1 MGSSEKVKE
10 RQQNIRKIKTI
21 IRTLPDKPGV
31 YQFLDEKDKVIYIGK
46 AKSLKK
52 RVSSYF
58 SKDTGQSGK
67 TTVMVK
73 KIAGIQHVV
82 VDTELDAL
90 LLENNLI
97 KKYQPRYNVNLKD
110 DKSFPWLCIKNER
123 FPRIFSTRHV
133 IHDGSEYY
141 GPYAS
146 VKLMNT
152 LLDLIHQLYPLR
164 TCKFSLSE
172 KNIRAKKFKVCLEY
186 HLGNCKGPCEE
197 LQAEEDYNEAIAEIR
212 EIIKGNISNVVS
224 NLRKLMKQYADL
236 LAFEKAQVVKEK
248 LNMLERYQSKSLV
261 VNPRINN
268 VDVFSIISDQES
280 AYVNYLRIINGAIVQ
295 AHTIEMKK
303 KLDETDSELLTL
315 AVADLRQ
322 RFESDSQELI
332 LPFNLDFKFPAII
345 VTIPKIGD
353 KKQLLDLSERNAK
366 YYKLEKRKQMELV
379 DPERHTKR
387 ILSTMMKD
395 LRLPE
400 LPIHIECF
408 DNSNIQGDYPVAA
421 MVCFKNAK
429 PSKADYRH
437 FNINTVAGPNDYA
450 SMEEVILRRYK
461 RIVEEQQTLPQLIII
476 DGGKG
481 QLSSAV
487 GILEKIGLR
496 GKISIIAIAEKLEEL
511 YFPNDPV
518 PLHIDKKS
526 ETLRLI
532 QYMRDEAHRFGIT
545 HYRKKHEKGVI
556 KSTLTEIDG
565 IGEGYAKKLLYKF
578 KSVKRIGEASLE
590 ELQQAIGKVKG
601 KQVYDF
607 FQKKN

>member
-152 LLDLIHQLYPLR
+152 LLDLIRQLYPLR

-197 LQAEEDYNEAIAEIR
+197 LQAEEDYNESIAEIR

>member
-152 LLDLIHQLYPLR
+152 LLDLIRQLYPLR

-197 LQAEEDYNEAIAEIR
+197 LQAEEDYNESIAEIR

-496 GKISIIAIAEKLEEL
+496 GKISIIAIAERLEEL

-518 PLHIDKKS
+518 PLHLDKKS

>member
-295 AHTIEMKK
+295 EHTIEMKK
-303 KLDETDSELLTL
+303 KLDETDSELLTI

>member
-152 LLDLIHQLYPLR
+152 LLDLIRQLYPLR

-197 LQAEEDYNEAIAEIR
+197 LQAEEDYNESIAEIR

-332 LPFNLDFKFPAII
+332 LPFNLDFNFPAII

>member
-10 RQQNIRKIKTI
+10 RQQNIKKIKTI

-152 LLDLIHQLYPLR
+152 LLDLIRQLYPLR
-164 TCKFSLSE
+164 TCKFSLSK

-186 HLGNCKGPCEE
+186 HLGNCKGPCEG

-212 EIIKGNISNVVS
+212 EIIKGNINNVVS

>member
-97 KKYQPRYNVNLKD
+97 KKYQPRYNINLKD

-152 LLDLIHQLYPLR
+152 LLDLIRQLYPLR

-332 LPFNLDFKFPAII
+332 LPFNLDFNFPAII

-496 GKISIIAIAEKLEEL
+496 GKISIIAIAERLEEL

>member
-152 LLDLIHQLYPLR
+152 LLDLIRQLYPLR

-197 LQAEEDYNEAIAEIR
+197 LQAEEDYNEAVAEIR

-366 YYKLEKRKQMELV
+366 YYKLEKRKQMELI

>member
-152 LLDLIHQLYPLR
+152 LLDLIRQLYPLR

-186 HLGNCKGPCEE
+186 HLGNCKGPCEG
-197 LQAEEDYNEAIAEIR
+197 LQAEEDYNESIAEIR

-437 FNINTVAGPNDYA
+437 FNINTVAGHNDYA

-496 GKISIIAIAEKLEEL
+496 GKISIIAIAERLEEL

>member
-152 LLDLIHQLYPLR
+152 LLDLIRQLYPLR

-496 GKISIIAIAEKLEEL
+496 GKISIIAIAERLEEL

>member
-97 KKYQPRYNVNLKD
+97 KKYQPRYNINLKD

-224 NLRKLMKQYADL
+224 NSRKLMKQYADL

>member
-152 LLDLIHQLYPLR
+152 LLDLIRQLYPLR

-303 KLDETDSELLTL
+303 KLDETDSELLTI

>member
-10 RQQNIRKIKTI
+10 RQQNIKKIKTI

-197 LQAEEDYNEAIAEIR
+197 LQAEEDYNESIAEIR

-496 GKISIIAIAEKLEEL
+496 GKISIIAIAERLEEL

-532 QYMRDEAHRFGIT
+532 QYMRDEAHRFGII

>member
-152 LLDLIHQLYPLR
+152 LLDLIRQLYPLR

-197 LQAEEDYNEAIAEIR
+197 LQAEEDYNEAVAEIR

-366 YYKLEKRKQMELV
+366 YYKLEKHKQMELV

-496 GKISIIAIAEKLEEL
+496 GKISIIAIAERLEEL

-518 PLHIDKKS
+518 PLHLDKKS

>member
-10 RQQNIRKIKTI
+10 RQQNIKKIKTI

-152 LLDLIHQLYPLR
+152 LLDLIRQLYPLR
-164 TCKFSLSE
+164 TCKFSLSK

-197 LQAEEDYNEAIAEIR
+197 LQAEEDYNESIAEIR

-496 GKISIIAIAEKLEEL
+496 GKISIIAIAERLEEL

>member
-152 LLDLIHQLYPLR
+152 LLDLIRQLYPLR

-197 LQAEEDYNEAIAEIR
+197 LQAEEDYNESVAEIR

-496 GKISIIAIAEKLEEL
+496 GKISIIAIAERLEEL

>member
-97 KKYQPRYNVNLKD
+97 KKYQPRYNINLKD

-152 LLDLIHQLYPLR
+152 LLDLIRQLYPLR

>member
-152 LLDLIHQLYPLR
+152 LLDLIRQLYPLR

-197 LQAEEDYNEAIAEIR
+197 LQAEEDYNESIAEIR

-496 GKISIIAIAEKLEEL
+496 GKISIIAIAERLEEL

>member
-1 MGSSEKVKE
+1 M
-10 RQQNIRKIKTI
+10 
-21 IRTLPDKPGV
+21 
-31 YQFLDEKDKVIYIGK
+31 DEKDKVIYIGK

-97 KKYQPRYNVNLKD
+97 KKYQPRYNINLKD

>member
-152 LLDLIHQLYPLR
+152 LLDLIRQLYPLR

-186 HLGNCKGPCEE
+186 HLGNCKGPCEG
-197 LQAEEDYNEAIAEIR
+197 LQAEEDYNESIAEIR

-532 QYMRDEAHRFGIT
+532 QYCAMRLIT
-545 HYRKKHEKGVI
+545 LASPITAKNMRKE
-556 KSTLTEIDG
+556 
-565 IGEGYAKKLLYKF
+565 
-578 KSVKRIGEASLE
+578 
-590 ELQQAIGKVKG
+590 
-601 KQVYDF
+601 
-607 FQKKN
+607 

>member
-97 KKYQPRYNVNLKD
+97 KKYQPRYNINLKD

-437 FNINTVAGPNDYA
+437 FNINTVACPNDYA

-496 GKISIIAIAEKLEEL
+496 GKISIIALSLI
-511 YFPNDPV
+511 
-518 PLHIDKKS
+518 HIS
-526 ETLRLI
+526 EPTRP
-532 QYMRDEAHRFGIT
+532 Y
-545 HYRKKHEKGVI
+545 
-556 KSTLTEIDG
+556 
-565 IGEGYAKKLLYKF
+565 
-578 KSVKRIGEASLE
+578 
-590 ELQQAIGKVKG
+590 
-601 KQVYDF
+601 
-607 FQKKN
+607 

>member
-1 MGSSEKVKE
+1 MGLKCGIIGITNVGKTVIFNCISKTKAETSNFAFSTSKSNIGVIDVPDERLEKINSLIKSARIVPATFEIVDIPGLAKGASQGE
-10 RQQNIRKIKTI
+10 GIGNKFLADIQQTDAIIHVLRCFDDPELPHIEGSIDPVRDMEIVDLELQVRDLDLVQRKIQ
-21 IRTLPDKPGV
+21 RL
-31 YQFLDEKDKVIYIGK
+31 EKM
-46 AKSLKK
+46 AKSGDKEPK
-52 RVSSYF
+52 R
-58 SKDTGQSGK
+58 Q
-67 TTVMVK
+67 
-73 KIAGIQHVV
+73 AGI
-82 VDTELDAL
+82 L
-90 LLENNLI
+90 
-97 KKYQPRYNVNLKD
+97 
-110 DKSFPWLCIKNER
+110 
-123 FPRIFSTRHV
+123 
-133 IHDGSEYY
+133 
-141 GPYAS
+141 
-146 VKLMNT
+146 
-152 LLDLIHQLYPLR
+152 
-164 TCKFSLSE
+164 
-172 KNIRAKKFKVCLEY
+172 
-186 HLGNCKGPCEE
+186 
-197 LQAEEDYNEAIAEIR
+197 
-212 EIIKGNISNVVS
+212 
-224 NLRKLMKQYADL
+224 
-236 LAFEKAQVVKEK
+236 EK
-248 LNMLERYQSKSLV
+248 LVEHIENFQ
-261 VNPRINN
+261 N
-268 VDVFSIISDQES
+268 VRD
-280 AYVNYLRIINGAIVQ
+280 
-295 AHTIEMKK
+295 
-303 KLDETDSELLTL
+303 
-315 AVADLRQ
+315 
-322 RFESDSQELI
+322 FE
-332 LPFNLDFKFPAII
+332 
-345 VTIPKIGD
+345 
-353 KKQLLDLSERNAK
+353 
-366 YYKLEKRKQMELV
+366 
-379 DPERHTKR
+379 
-387 ILSTMMKD
+387 
-395 LRLPE
+395 LPE

-532 QYMRDEAHRFGIT
+532 QYMRDEAHHFGIT

>member
-152 LLDLIHQLYPLR
+152 LLDLIRQLYPLR

-197 LQAEEDYNEAIAEIR
+197 LQAEEDYNEAVAEIR

-366 YYKLEKRKQMELV
+366 YYKLEKHKQMELV

>member
-332 LPFNLDFKFPAII
+332 LPFNLDFNFPAII

-496 GKISIIAIAEKLEEL
+496 GKISIIAIAERLEEL

>member
-152 LLDLIHQLYPLR
+152 LLDLIRQLYPLR
-164 TCKFSLSE
+164 TCKFSLSK

-197 LQAEEDYNEAIAEIR
+197 LQAEEDYNESIAEIR

>member
-152 LLDLIHQLYPLR
+152 LLDLIRQLYPLR

-186 HLGNCKGPCEE
+186 HLGNCKGPCEG
-197 LQAEEDYNEAIAEIR
+197 LQAEEDYNESIAEIR

-366 YYKLEKRKQMELV
+366 YYKLEKHKQMELV

-532 QYMRDEAHRFGIT
+532 QYMRDEAHHFGIT

>member
-152 LLDLIHQLYPLR
+152 LLDLIRQLYPLR

-332 LPFNLDFKFPAII
+332 LPFNLDFNFPAII

-496 GKISIIAIAEKLEEL
+496 GKISIIAIAERLEEL

>member
-152 LLDLIHQLYPLR
+152 LLDLIRQLYPLR

-197 LQAEEDYNEAIAEIR
+197 LQAEEDYNEAVAEIR

-496 GKISIIAIAEKLEEL
+496 GKISIIAIAERLEEL

-518 PLHIDKKS
+518 PLHLDKKS

>member
-152 LLDLIHQLYPLR
+152 LLDLIRQLYPLR

-186 HLGNCKGPCEE
+186 HLGNCKGPCEG
-197 LQAEEDYNEAIAEIR
+197 LQAEEDYNESIAEIR

-322 RFESDSQELI
+322 RFESNSQELI

-532 QYMRDEAHRFGIT
+532 QYMRDEAHHFGIT

>member
-315 AVADLRQ
+315 VVADLRQ

>member
-152 LLDLIHQLYPLR
+152 LLDLIRQLYPLR

-186 HLGNCKGPCEE
+186 HLGNCKGPCEG
-197 LQAEEDYNEAIAEIR
+197 LQAEEDYNESIAEIR

-332 LPFNLDFKFPAII
+332 LPFNLDFNFPAII

-496 GKISIIAIAEKLEEL
+496 GKISIIAIAERLEEL

>member
-152 LLDLIHQLYPLR
+152 LLDLIRQLYPLR

-197 LQAEEDYNEAIAEIR
+197 LQAEEDYNESIAEIR

-332 LPFNLDFKFPAII
+332 LPFNLDFNFPAII

-496 GKISIIAIAEKLEEL
+496 GKISIIAIAERLEEL

>member
-97 KKYQPRYNVNLKD
+97 KKYQPRYNINLKD

-197 LQAEEDYNEAIAEIR
+197 LQAEEDYNESIAEIR

>member
-152 LLDLIHQLYPLR
+152 LLDLIRQLYPLR

-186 HLGNCKGPCEE
+186 HLGNCKGPCEG
-197 LQAEEDYNEAIAEIR
+197 LQAEEDYNESIAEIR

-496 GKISIIAIAEKLEEL
+496 GKISIIAIAERLEEL

-532 QYMRDEAHRFGIT
+532 QYMRDEAHHFGIT

>member
-97 KKYQPRYNVNLKD
+97 KKYQPRYNINLKD

>member
-152 LLDLIHQLYPLR
+152 LLDLIRQLYPLR

-186 HLGNCKGPCEE
+186 HLGNCKGPCEG
-197 LQAEEDYNEAIAEIR
+197 LQAEEDYNESIAEIR

-532 QYMRDEAHRFGIT
+532 QYMRDEAHHFGIT

>member
-186 HLGNCKGPCEE
+186 HLGNCKGPCEG
-197 LQAEEDYNEAIAEIR
+197 LQAEEDYNESIAEIR